1 MAKTAKVSMGLIL
14 MYIAVAIYLFATGI
28 IDLAGNRF
36 SGGEIRQGVHAIF
49 KGDLANIV
57 VIVLAVLAIIAGVF
71 MLLKIFGIAIPSI
84 DLILVILAIAW
95 LVFIILF
102 DFIDSLFKPDFLPW
116 LKTFGAH
123 LMGLG
128 GILLATGKFK

>member
-1 MAKTAKVSMGLIL
+1 MSKTVKVSLGMIL
-14 MYIAVAIYLFATGI
+14 MYIAVAVYLFATGI
-28 IDLAGNRF
+28 IDLVGNRF
-36 SGGEIRQGVHAIF
+36 SGGEIRAGVNSLF
-49 KGDLANIV
+49 SGDFANII
-57 VIVLAVLAIIAGVF
+57 VIVLAVLAIIAGVM
-71 MLLKIFGIAIPSI
+71 MLLKVFGVPIPSI

-102 DFIDSLFKPDFLPW
+102 DFIHSLFKPDFLPW

-128 GILLATGKFK
+128 GLLLARGK